1 MNGGAGGADVRRG
14 VLLGVT
20 SAAAFGTLGIW
31 GKLAGQAGLASFT
44 TLGWRFLIVAALL
57 LPLSSRGITGA
68 QRARM
73 LGVGLLY
80 TLATTCYF
88 GALER
93 VSAGATSLLLY
104 LAPAFVILL
113 SWGLGR
119 APRRTQL
126 GAVALA
132 GAGLALVVGLPSA
145 ADRDAA
151 GLGFAAGAGAL
162 YAGYLVASERLLGG
176 VSALAATAHMALV
189 SGVVFAVL
197 AAAQGALHVPVGAV
211 QWGPILALALL
222 PTIVAVPALYGA
234 VRALGATRA
243 SLLGT
248 LEPLVTVALAAV
260 ILREQPGP
268 GAALG
273 GLLILAGALLAQWPA
288 KATPAAAAPAGADAA
303 AARTP
308 RGPER

>member
-1 MNGGAGGADVRRG
+1 MTGAAGGVDVRRG

-31 GKLAGQAGLASFT
+31 GKLAGQGGLSSFT

-57 LPLSSRGITGA
+57 LPISSRGVTGA

-132 GAGLALVVGLPSA
+132 GVGLALVVGLPSA
-145 ADRDAA
+145 ADRDAV
-151 GLGFAAGAGAL
+151 GLTFAAGAGAL
-162 YAGYLVASERLLGG
+162 YAGYLVASERLLSG

-189 SGVVFAVL
+189 SGVVFAAL
-197 AAAQGALHVPVGAV
+197 AAAQGTLRVPVGAA

-234 VRALGATRA
+234 IRHLGATRA

-273 GLLILAGALLAQWPA
+273 GVLILAGALLAQWPA
-288 KATPAAAAPAGADAA
+288 KATPAVAPAGGDAA
-303 AARTP
+303 AGRTP

>member
-1 MNGGAGGADVRRG
+1 MSRGAGELDVRRG

-57 LPLSSRGITGA
+57 LPVSSRGVTGA

-113 SWGLGR
+113 SWVLGR

-132 GAGLALVVGLPSA
+132 GVGLGLVVGLPSA
-145 ADRDAA
+145 ADRDAV

-162 YAGYLVASERLLGG
+162 YATYLVASERLLGG
-176 VSALAATAHMALV
+176 VSALAATAHMALI
-189 SGVVFAVL
+189 SGLVFAALGLLGGTFRVP
-197 AAAQGALHVPVGAV
+197 QGAA

-222 PTIVAVPALYGA
+222 PTIIAVPTLYGA
-234 VRALGATRA
+234 IQRLGATRA

-248 LEPLVTVALAAV
+248 LEPLFTVLLAGAV
-260 ILREQPGP
+260 LRETPGP

-273 GLLILAGALLAQWPA
+273 GTLILAGALLAQWPA
-288 KATPAAAAPAGADAA
+288 KVTPAAAGPVEAAGAAG
-303 AARTP
+303 RTR